1 MMRWKLL
8 RRRLSISAPRMI
20 VRSHLPWPLRWAIV
34 ALMCGFSAALAL
46 WAFEFGK
53 DIAGL
58 DRSGRSELAG
68 LRVEV
73 ARLREER
80 EAALSTANIAE
91 SLLKTEKAAQE
102 TLVQTLRRLEAENVG
117 LKSNLGFFEKLLPAN
132 ANPNAGLV
140 IRGLQAEMKIAGNL
154 KYQMLLMQP
163 GKSPAE
169 FSGRYEVTLSGTLDG
184 KPWNWSLPSGIH
196 QLQLKQYLRLEG
208 TIEYPAAAVVQSM
221 SVKVTDKSGSTK
233 ATETVKL

>member
-1 MMRWKLL
+1 MRWKLL
-8 RRRLSISAPRMI
+8 RRRLSISAPRMT

-58 DRSGRSELAG
+58 DRSARSELAE

-73 ARLREER
+73 ERLREER
-80 EAALSTANIAE
+80 EKALSTANIAE

-102 TLVQTLRRLEAENVG
+102 MLAQNLRRLEAENVD

-140 IRGLQAEMKIAGNL
+140 IRGLVAEMKSAGTPIRARMTAGNSRTWATATWSTMRAWRSQ
-154 KYQMLLMQP
+154 KSLLP
-163 GKSPAE
+163 
-169 FSGRYEVTLSGTLDG
+169 RD
-184 KPWNWSLPSGIH
+184 
-196 QLQLKQYLRLEG
+196 
-208 TIEYPAAAVVQSM
+208 
-221 SVKVTDKSGSTK
+221 ST
-233 ATETVKL
+233 T